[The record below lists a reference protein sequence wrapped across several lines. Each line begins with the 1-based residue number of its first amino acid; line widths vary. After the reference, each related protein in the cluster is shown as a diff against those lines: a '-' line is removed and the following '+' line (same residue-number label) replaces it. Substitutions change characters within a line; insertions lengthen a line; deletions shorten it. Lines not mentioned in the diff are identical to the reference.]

1 MCFSHVFYT
10 HCIYAVIDTSIK
22 ELGKIVVMTYV
33 GPWYLVF
40 VLWKMFFIPQNLFHP
55 KAKQADK
62 YWRCSNLQIHSFSYT
77 WLHMV
82 TFLEIKLLF
91 RTLMLQ
97 LLLTSSIKTL
107 PSLTSPTIF
116 IYFSRFSPI
125 FFQLLES
132 KKNKAK
138 Q

>member
-1 MCFSHVFYT
+1 
-10 HCIYAVIDTSIK
+10 
-22 ELGKIVVMTYV
+22 
-33 GPWYLVF
+33 
-40 VLWKMFFIPQNLFHP
+40 
-55 KAKQADK
+55 
-62 YWRCSNLQIHSFSYT
+62 
-77 WLHMV
+77 MV

-97 LLLTSSIKTL
+97 LLLTHSIKTL
-107 PSLTSPTIF
+107 SSLTSPTIF